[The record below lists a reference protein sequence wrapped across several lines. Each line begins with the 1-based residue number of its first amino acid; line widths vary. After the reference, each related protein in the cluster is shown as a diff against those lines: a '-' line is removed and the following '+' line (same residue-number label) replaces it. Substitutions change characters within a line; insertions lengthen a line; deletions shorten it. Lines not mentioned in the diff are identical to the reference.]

1 MITHF
6 LITGDCHGRYDR
18 FHNFYAPD
26 MKDTVFKERLLP
38 PEPVA
43 FICLGDFGIN
53 FYLDN
58 SDIKR
63 KRKLN
68 KLGYTFYIVR
78 GNHDYRPEHL
88 SNIKMVYDFDICGNV
103 FLEDEYQNI
112 RYLIDGETYKLWYEV
127 AENDFAEL
135 KTLVLGGAYSV
146 DKELR
151 LEGLSPVERLDPK
164 LCAKHGWFVDEQLSE
179 EEKNKIIDKVDG
191 KTFDI
196 ILSHTCPLCYEPW
209 YLFVPQVTQEKVDRS
224 TEQFLSDVKERI
236 KFSYWWFGHFHDDQ
250 IIEPG
255 VRLFYKDIVPLERL
269 VGDSFIRNPNLK
281 KL

>member
-6 LITGDCHGRYDR
+6 LITGDCHGKYDR
-18 FHNFYAPD
+18 FHNFYAPN
-26 MKDTVFKERLLP
+26 MKDTVFKEWLFP
-38 PEPVA
+38 PESVA

-53 FYLDN
+53 FYLDS
-58 SDIKR
+58 SDKKR

-68 KLGYTFYIVR
+68 KLGYTFYIIR

-112 RYLIDGETYKLWYEV
+112 RYLIDGETYKLWYE
-127 AENDFAEL
+127 AAKNDFVEL

-146 DKELR
+146 DKESR
-151 LEGLSPVERLDPK
+151 LEGLSFAERSDPT
-164 LCAKHGWFVDEQLSE
+164 LCAKHGWFMDEQLSE
-179 EEKNKIIDKVDG
+179 EEKNKIIDEVDG

-196 ILSHTCPLCYEPW
+196 VLSHTCPLCYEPW

-224 TEQFLSDVKERI
+224 TEQFLSDIKERI
-236 KFSYWWFGHFHDDQ
+236 KFKYWWFGHFHDDQ
-250 IIEPG
+250 VIEPG
-255 VRLFYKDIVPLERL
+255 VRLFYKDIVPLEHL
-269 VGDSFIRNPNLK
+269 VGHRCLSS
-281 KL
+281 

>member
-151 LEGLSPVERLDPK
+151 LEGLSLAERSDPI